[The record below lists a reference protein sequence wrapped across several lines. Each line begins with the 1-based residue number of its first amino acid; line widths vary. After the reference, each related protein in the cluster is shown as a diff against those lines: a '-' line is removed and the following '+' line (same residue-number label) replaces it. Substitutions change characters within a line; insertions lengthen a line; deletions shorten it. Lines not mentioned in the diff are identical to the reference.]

1 MIVEIFAVKKEQ
13 SMYKRDCLKGQGQVK
28 VGNSAWAHQVRKAS
42 PGSMHS
48 SYIVLPHKEFQF
60 VFFFSNI
67 ALCLSEKSQWK
78 QTLKEICILHMGS
91 FRHELFTF
99 MSDSFMIFK
108 WLELKS
114 VLAGHRTQNCLIAMI
129 LIELQPQ
136 LLWNN

>member
-1 MIVEIFAVKKEQ
+1 MSKNTVEIGTQFKVVFMTVEIFAVQREQ

-67 ALCLSEKSQWK
+67 ALCLSEKS
-78 QTLKEICILHMGS
+78 
-91 FRHELFTF
+91 
-99 MSDSFMIFK
+99 
-108 WLELKS
+108 
-114 VLAGHRTQNCLIAMI
+114 
-129 LIELQPQ
+129 
-136 LLWNN
+136 

>member
-1 MIVEIFAVKKEQ
+1 MSVKITVDCSFISLGATIKCQRIQFKVVSMKVEIFAVLREQ

-67 ALCLSEKSQWK
+67 ALCLSEKS
-78 QTLKEICILHMGS
+78 
-91 FRHELFTF
+91 
-99 MSDSFMIFK
+99 
-108 WLELKS
+108 
-114 VLAGHRTQNCLIAMI
+114 
-129 LIELQPQ
+129 
-136 LLWNN
+136 